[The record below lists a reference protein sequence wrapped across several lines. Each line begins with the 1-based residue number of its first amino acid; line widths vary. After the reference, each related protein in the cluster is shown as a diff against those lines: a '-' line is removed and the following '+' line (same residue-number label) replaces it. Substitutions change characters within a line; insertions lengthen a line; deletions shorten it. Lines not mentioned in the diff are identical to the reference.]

1 MEWERISDSGQIW
14 RVRVQLVDRPG
25 TLSALTARLSTQ
37 ECNLLAVTVLPVSGS
52 DTSEGNVV
60 DDFVLRA
67 PTSMTA
73 DHLRELI
80 ESDFVTCCGLTTGS
94 VNDLVDPETT
104 LLRLTRAALAG
115 KITTSEAIRRLLA
128 ADNMEPAAG
137 AARTP
142 GQATLDATGHI
153 ATITAAGSSA
163 RYTRAWAPYV
173 DGELARVEAL
183 LELVAPAPEEP
194 APAEPAPAEP
204 APEAPAATEPAPEAP
219 PATTPATPQVRQL
232 SSLDV
237 QFLNAE
243 TPTTVI
249 HVGGLTILDPSDLPG
264 RLLTA
269 PALREVIASRLHLV
283 PPLRWTLR
291 TVPLG
296 IDLPYWDDQQLVDL
310 HYHVRAIDLRHEGN
324 GGTSDHALREL
335 VARLDATHLDRSKPL
350 WEAYLISGLDGGRQ
364 ALYTKVHHA
373 VIDGVSGAE
382 VMAAV
387 MDLTPEPFA
396 VPPSTTHGPEYLAP
410 RALRLLGHT
419 VRRAATKPAR
429 LARAARSIAPHIA
442 DVPGIMALPGA
453 DRIARRASRSTTST
467 QPERPGAPPM
477 TPFNQ
482 RITARRSIATTSIPL
497 ADIKTAKN
505 AWGCTVNDIVM
516 AVCTSAIRR
525 WLDDNDALPS
535 KPIVASMPVSVRTAE
550 QHGTAGNQIGFM
562 PTILPTHEPDP
573 AQRIAGLTH
582 SIAAAK
588 LRFADAPATLLHDAT
603 EALPQLL
610 HGIASRAVFATAG
623 IAAPPFNLLIS
634 NVPGPQMP
642 LYVAG
647 AKVLHNYPVSVISDF
662 TGGLN
667 ITVMSYNGNID
678 FGLVTCPDLI
688 PDLDVLASHLHDAM
702 TEILQLAEVDASG
715 EPAARA

>member
-1 MEWERISDSGQIW
+1 MEWERISDTGQIW

-25 TLSALTARLSTQ
+25 TLSALTARLSAH

-67 PTSMTA
+67 PARMTA
-73 DHLRELI
+73 DHLRALV
-80 ESDFVTCCGLTTGS
+80 ESDSVTCCGLTTGS

-115 KITTSEAIRRLLA
+115 TITVAEAIRRLLG
-128 ADNMEPAAG
+128 ADSMEPAAR
-137 AARTP
+137 ARE
-142 GQATLDATGHI
+142 QALLDATGHA
-153 ATITAAGSSA
+153 ATITAAGNST

-183 LELVAPAPEEP
+183 LELVAPTQ
-194 APAEPAPAEP
+194 
-204 APEAPAATEPAPEAP
+204 EAPASPATDPERREIPGAEPEAP
-219 PATTPATPQVRQL
+219 PATTLATPHVRQL

-243 TPTTVI
+243 TASTVI

-264 RLLTA
+264 GVLTA
-269 PALREVIASRLHLV
+269 PALRDVIASRLHLV

-296 IDLPYWDDQQLVDL
+296 IDLPYWDDEQPVDL

-324 GGTSDHALREL
+324 GSTSDGALRDL

-396 VPPSTTHGPEYLAP
+396 VPPSTTHGPEYVAP
-410 RALRLLGHT
+410 RALRLIGRT
-419 VRRAATKPAR
+419 ARRAATKPAR

-442 DVPGIMALPGA
+442 DVPGIMALPGV
-453 DRIARRASRSTTST
+453 DGVARKTRRSTTST

-516 AVCTSAIRR
+516 AVCTTAIRR
-525 WLDDNDALPS
+525 WLSDNDALPT
-535 KPIVASMPVSVRTAE
+535 KPLVASMPVSVRTPE

-573 AQRIAGLTH
+573 ARRIAHLTDG
-582 SIAAAK
+582 IAAAK
-588 LRFADAPATLLHDAT
+588 QRFAHAPATLLHAAT

-610 HGIASRAVFATAG
+610 HGVASRAVFAAAG

-688 PDLDVLASHLHDAM
+688 PALDVLASHLHDAM
-702 TEILQLAEVDASG
+702 TEILQLATADASG
-715 EPAARA
+715 ARVG

>member
-1 MEWERISDSGQIW
+1 MEWERISDTGQIW

-25 TLSALTARLSTQ
+25 TLSALTARLSAH
-37 ECNLLAVTVLPVSGS
+37 ECNLLAVTVLPISGS
-52 DTSEGNVV
+52 DTSEANVV

-67 PTSMTA
+67 PASMTA
-73 DHLRELI
+73 DHLRELV
-80 ESDFVTCCGLTTGS
+80 ESDSVTCCGLTAGS

-104 LLRLTRAALAG
+104 LLRLARAAFSG
-115 KITTSEAIRRLLA
+115 KITIPEATRRLLG
-128 ADNMEPAAG
+128 ADSMQPVD
-137 AARTP
+137 RTA
-142 GQATLDATGHI
+142 QAPEQAMLDATGHI
-153 ATITAAGSSA
+153 ATIATGGSTA

-183 LELVAPAPEEP
+183 LELVAPVPETARKTEATRVAPVEAEAPEVEM
-194 APAEPAPAEP
+194 
-204 APEAPAATEPAPEAP
+204 P
-219 PATTPATPQVRQL
+219 PATTLATPRVRQL

-249 HVGGLTILDPSDLPG
+249 HVGGLTILDPSELPG
-264 RLLTA
+264 GLLTA
-269 PALREVIASRLHLV
+269 PALRDVIASRLHLV

-296 IDLPYWDDQQLVDL
+296 IDLPYWDDQQPVDL
-310 HYHVRAIDLRHEGN
+310 HYHVRAIDLRHEGD
-324 GGTSDHALREL
+324 GCTSDAALREL
-335 VARLDATHLDRSKPL
+335 VSRLDATHLDRSKPL
-350 WEAYLISGLDGGRQ
+350 WEAYLITGLDGGRQ

-419 VRRAATKPAR
+419 ARRAATKPAR
-429 LARAARSIAPHIA
+429 LARAARTIAPHIA

-453 DRIARRASRSTTST
+453 DRVARAASRSTTGA

-477 TPFNQ
+477 TPFNR

-516 AVCTSAIRR
+516 ALCTTAIRR
-525 WLDDNDALPS
+525 WLSDNDALPA

-562 PTILPTHEPDP
+562 PTILPTHEPDA
-573 AQRIAGLTH
+573 AQRITHLTH
-582 SIAAAK
+582 GIAAAK
-588 LRFADAPATLLHDAT
+588 QRFADAPATLLHHAT
-603 EALPQLL
+603 EALPQFL
-610 HGIASRAVFATAG
+610 HGVASRAVFATAG
-623 IAAPPFNLLIS
+623 VAAPPFNLLIS

-688 PDLDVLASHLHDAM
+688 PDIDTLARHLHDAM
-702 TEILQLAEVDASG
+702 AEILQLAAVGASG
-715 EPAARA
+715 AAAGARVR